1 MGSFLTDKRE
11 FKVKEKTMAIG
22 GGPTPDQWKK
32 MSRSE
37 KISYVLFL
45 AFVFGVILYFAYE
58 KWIA

>member
-1 MGSFLTDKRE
+1 
-11 FKVKEKTMAIG
+11 MAIG